1 MAMTTSQ
8 PSASSVGDANGFAP
22 ASTSGLVFVESR
34 FQTPTSCPT
43 DINRCAIDD
52 PIRPVPHTPI
62 FIFYL
67 KSGLLSLMGVKDAK
81 ILRDQGLIVQNF
93 TGIAGEYAAPC
104 VED

>member
-8 PSASSVGDANGFAP
+8 PSASSAGDANSFAP
-22 ASTSGLVFVESR
+22 ESTSGLVLAESR

-62 FIFYL
+62 FIVL
-67 KSGLLSLMGVKDAK
+67 TSRVDCLA
-81 ILRDQGLIVQNF
+81 
-93 TGIAGEYAAPC
+93 
-104 VED
+104 